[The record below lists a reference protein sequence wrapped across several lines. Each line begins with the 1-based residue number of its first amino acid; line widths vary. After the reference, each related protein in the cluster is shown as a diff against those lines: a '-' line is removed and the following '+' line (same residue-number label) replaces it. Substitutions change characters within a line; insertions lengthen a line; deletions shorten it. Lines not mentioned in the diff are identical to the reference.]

1 METNKILYV
10 KDKMVLN
17 APVREWCK
25 TEVVDWFYT
34 CNSENLL
41 SSSLTQYQAT
51 TLYIKQN
58 INVKRNKE
66 PRS

>member
-1 METNKILYV
+1 
-10 KDKMVLN
+10 MVLN
-17 APVREWCK
+17 APVHEWCK
-25 TEVVDWFYT
+25 TGVVDWFYT
-34 CNSENLL
+34 CNAENLL

-66 PRS
+66 PHS